1 MCVGTVLRM
10 VADGAWSMAAS
21 EGRGQQGCRVI
32 CLMVYVCVLVVE
44 GLPVFSVIGRDACQN
59 PGYGLRH
66 GAC

>member
-1 MCVGTVLRM
+1 MRVGTAPCI
-10 VADGAWSMAAS
+10 VADGTWSMAAA

-44 GLPVFSVIGRDACQN
+44 GLLGFSGIGRDACQN